1 MKKILS
7 ILCTTALAILLCTGC
22 VSTKKITYFQGS
34 EELFQQPRQIT
45 QQYEM
50 RLKPADQVVIKV
62 SSRNPELLEVFSTGT
77 VMGSSSQNSASMTSA
92 NGTLGNVYGFTV
104 TNSGELILPAIGSV
118 KVEGYTT
125 EEAAD
130 VIEERIKALGLVK
143 DPDITVRLLNARVT
157 VVGAVHT
164 PKVVNLTS
172 ERNTIVDVLS
182 QCGDIDDTGLR
193 YKIKLYREEKGQM
206 AMYELDMTKSD
217 IFTSPA
223 YYVQQ
228 NDMIYVEHNKS
239 KKVKT
244 SAFYTALG
252 AWSSIVGALS
262 TIASLSILIYN
273 VTTK

>member
-1 MKKILS
+1 MKKLFSILS
-7 ILCTTALAILLCTGC
+7 VATLAALLCTSC

-34 EELFQQPRQIT
+34 EEMFQQAQQIT

-50 RLKPADQVVIKV
+50 RLKPADQVYIKV
-62 SSRNPELLEVFSTGT
+62 HCSHPELLEVFSTGIT
-77 VMGSSSQNSASMTSA
+77 MGSSSQQSSSLSGA
-92 NGTLGNVYGFTV
+92 NGTMANVYGYTV

-118 KVEGYTT
+118 NVEGRTT

-130 VIEERIKALGLVK
+130 LIEEKIKSMGLIK
-143 DPDITVRLLNARVT
+143 DPDVTVRLLNARVT
-157 VVGAVHT
+157 VVGAVHA

-182 QCGDIDDTGLR
+182 QCSDIDDTGLR

-217 IFTSPA
+217 IFKSPA

-239 KKVKT
+239 KKIKT

-262 TIASLSILIYN
+262 TIASLTILIYN
-273 VTTK
+273 IAAK